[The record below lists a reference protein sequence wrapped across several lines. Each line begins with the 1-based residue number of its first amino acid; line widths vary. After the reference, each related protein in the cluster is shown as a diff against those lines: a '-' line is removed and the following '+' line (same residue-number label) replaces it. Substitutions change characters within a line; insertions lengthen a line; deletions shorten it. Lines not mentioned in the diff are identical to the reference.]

1 MLLFTMNRYKNVVK
15 PLGLFVPMIMFSAQT
30 FAVETIQAV
39 PLVKLKTESSQ
50 LKKICTDL
58 NLMCSEDLA
67 LWKKK
72 ASDDG
77 QVYLIDATPQL
88 IELVKDKNSYKVVDA
103 WNFKN
108 YQHHSKNSEDGELGD
123 YGAEIF
129 PAFYPLN
136 RQKFAIAIVQHWGTG
151 YSGGGKGEQF
161 ADFVMLEPKGAYKLA
176 LADVPFYSYETI
188 RACFSEKDYQTS
200 LHCHDES
207 GSSLS
212 IQFKDVGKPYY
223 QWILNY
229 TDFTWEAFKP
239 EKDKVVEKY
248 REVVM
253 PFGFSKKK

>member
-1 MLLFTMNRYKNVVK
+1 MNMHQHVVMPSVLFSSLML
-15 PLGLFVPMIMFSAQT
+15 FSVHT
-30 FAVETIQAV
+30 VAVDAIQAV
-39 PLVKLKTESSQ
+39 PLVKLKAESSQ

-58 NLMCSEDLA
+58 SLTCSEGGA
-67 LWKKK
+67 LWKNK
-72 ASDDG
+72 ASNG
-77 QVYLIDATPQL
+77 GNVYLIDNTLQL
-88 IELVKDKNSYKVVDA
+88 IELVKDKNRYKVVDA

-108 YQHHSKNSEDGELGD
+108 YQHHNKSSEDGELGD
-123 YGAEIF
+123 YGVEIF

-161 ADFVMLEPKGAYKLA
+161 ADFVMLEPKGKYQLA
-176 LADVPFYSYETI
+176 LADVSFYSYEMI
-188 RACFSEKDYQTS
+188 RACFSEKDYKTS
-200 LHCHDES
+200 PHCHDES

-223 QWILNY
+223 QWTMNY

-239 EKDKVVEKY
+239 EKDKIVEKH

-253 PFGFSKKK
+253 PFEQKKK